1 MQATAYVW
9 RMEKKLVFLVLSFI
23 LVPLTKSRLSGLVA
37 SAFTTDLTE
46 PGADSFPQLL
56 PSLLTG
62 FYPLIGPMLLPIDVI
77 SCCH

>member
-1 MQATAYVW
+1 MYGGIWQMQATAHVW

-23 LVPLTKSRLSGLVA
+23 WVPLTKSRLSGLVA

-62 FYPLIGPMLLPIDVI
+62 YIRWSYAFT
-77 SCCH
+77 H